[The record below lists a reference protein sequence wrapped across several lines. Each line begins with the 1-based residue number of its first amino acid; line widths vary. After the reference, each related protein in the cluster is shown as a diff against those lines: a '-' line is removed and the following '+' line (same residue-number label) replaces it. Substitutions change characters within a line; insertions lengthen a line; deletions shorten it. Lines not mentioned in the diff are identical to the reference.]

1 MSLAPND
8 AGGALA
14 RRVRTRFAPSP
25 TGFLHVGAFRTA
37 LFSWLLARKH
47 GGDFLLR
54 VEDTDQARLVPGS
67 LENLIRSMQALGL
80 MYDEGPD
87 RASVAALDAS
97 KYGPVDP
104 AILPEH
110 GGDFG
115 PYFQSQRLPR
125 YHEILERL
133 LEEGKAYYA
142 FETPE

>member
-1 MSLAPND
+1 MSLAPKD
-8 AGGALA
+8 DGIPS

-67 LENLIRSMQALGL
+67 VENLIRSLQALGL

-87 RASVAALDAS
+87 CASVAALDSS
-97 KYGPVDP
+97 KYGAVDP
-104 AILPEH
+104 AILP
-110 GGDFG
+110 
-115 PYFQSQRLPR
+115 
-125 YHEILERL
+125 
-133 LEEGKAYYA
+133 
-142 FETPE
+142 